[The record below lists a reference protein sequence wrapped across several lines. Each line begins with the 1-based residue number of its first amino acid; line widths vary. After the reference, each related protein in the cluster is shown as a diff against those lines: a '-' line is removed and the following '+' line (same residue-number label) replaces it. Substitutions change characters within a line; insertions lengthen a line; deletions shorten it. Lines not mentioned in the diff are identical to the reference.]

1 MLNIQNLKNVLN
13 VVESNLQCFQH
24 TGVGLLVGHL
34 ELPNAAKWQQV
45 SMVLPE
51 REERCWPRSGIP
63 QYRLLLRCRAYLVQ
77 VPAQCSLQM
86 NSAVPL
92 SQSGRSGHKA
102 RLVLGL
108 KTAAKHRLSNTIS
121 RRRIGLQCIP
131 APLVRVPS
139 STCFRIWKALVRPL
153 TGPS

>member
-24 TGVGLLVGHL
+24 TGVGLLVGYL
-34 ELPNAAKWQQV
+34 ELPTAAKWQQV

-51 REERCWPRSGIP
+51 REERCWPRSEIS
-63 QYRLLLRCRAYLVQ
+63 QYGRLLRYWAYLVQ
-77 VPAQCSLQM
+77 VPAQCILQM

-108 KTAAKHRLSNTIS
+108 KTAAKHQLSNNVS
-121 RRRIGLQCIP
+121 RRGGLQCIP
-131 APLVRVPS
+131 APLLRVPS
-139 STCFRIWKALVRPL
+139 STCFRIWKALVRAL
-153 TGPS
+153 IEPS